1 MSVATDASSAP
12 VDLLVSVGK
21 NQSTKTL
28 LRVIIL
34 FFIAAAAVASRLFS
48 VIRFES
54 IIHEFDPWFNFRATK
69 YLVANGFYDFWDWF
83 DDRTWHPLG
92 RVTGGTLYPG
102 LMVTS
107 GAIYHLLRA
116 LTVPVDIRNICVL
129 LAPAFSGLTAYAA
142 YLLTNEM
149 TTSPSAGLLAAA
161 FMGITPGYISRSVAG
176 SYDNE
181 AIAIFLLVYTFYLWI
196 KALKLGSVLWG
207 ALCALFY
214 GYMVASWGG
223 YAFITCLIPL
233 HAFVLVCM
241 GRFSMRLYVS
251 YTTWYALGTLA
262 SMQIPFV
269 GFSPVRTSEHMP
281 ALGIFGFLQLVA
293 FLEYVRSAVPSRQ
306 FKNFLYVGLGGV
318 FGVSLLALVGLTTFG
333 YIAPWSGRFYSLWDT
348 GYAKIHIPIIA
359 SVSEHQP
366 TAWPAFFFDLNM
378 LIWLFPAGVYLCF
391 QKLEDE
397 HVFIIVYSLFGSYFA
412 GVMVRLML
420 TLTPVVCVAA
430 AIAVSNLLDTYL
442 DIRSPEPIDSEQE
455 SSDAATKK
463 ASKHGVLKAAS
474 QPVVGIYNLLSKA
487 FIAGSMTLF
496 LLVFVQHCTWVTSNA
511 YSSPSVVLASRMP
524 DGSQHIIDDYREAYQ
539 WLRQNTKEDAK
550 IMSWWDYGYQIGGMA
565 DRPTLV
571 DNNTWNNTHIATVG
585 KAMSSREEVSY
596 PIMRQHEVDYVLVVF
611 GGLLGYSGDDINKF
625 LWMVRIAEGIWPDE
639 VKERDFFTAR
649 GEYRVDGEA
658 SDTMKNSLMYK
669 MSYYNYGS
677 LFPPGQ
683 AQDRVRGARLPD
695 QGPVLNT
702 LEEAY
707 TSENW
712 IIRIYKVKDLDN
724 VGRDHASASSFE
736 RGHKKKK
743 ASKKRGPRV
752 LRVE

>member
-1 MSVATDASSAP
+1 MP
-12 VDLLVSVGK
+12 LV
-21 NQSTKTL
+21 
-28 LRVIIL
+28 
-34 FFIAAAAVASRLFS
+34 
-48 VIRFES
+48 
-54 IIHEFDPWFNFRATK
+54 DPWFNFRATK
-69 YLVANGFYDFWDWF
+69 YLVANGFYKFWDWF

-107 GAIYHLLRA
+107 GAIYHFLKA
-116 LTVPVDIRNICVL
+116 ITIPVDIRNICVM
-129 LAPAFSGLTAYAA
+129 LAPACSGLTAVAS

-149 TTSPSAGLLAAA
+149 TPSPSAGLLAAI
-161 FMGITPGYISRSVAG
+161 FMGIAPGYISRSVAG

-181 AIAIFLLVYTFYLWI
+181 AIAIFLLVFTFYLWI
-196 KALKLGSVLWG
+196 KALKLGSMLWG

-223 YAFITCLIPL
+223 YAFITCLLPL
-233 HAFVLVCM
+233 HAFVLICM
-241 GRFSMRLYVS
+241 GRYSTRLYVS

-269 GFSPVRTSEHMP
+269 GFLPVKTSEHMP
-281 ALGIFGFLQLVA
+281 ALGIFGFLQLIG
-293 FLEYVRSAVPSRQ
+293 FIQYVRSAISGRQ
-306 FKNFLYVGLGGV
+306 FQTFLVTLLIATFGIGLV
-318 FGVSLLALVGLTTFG
+318 ALVGLTSMG
-333 YIAPWSGRFYSLWDT
+333 VIAPWNGRFYSLWDT
-348 GYAKIHIPIIA
+348 SYAKIHIPIIA

-366 TAWPAFFFDLNM
+366 TAWPAFFFDLSM

-391 QKLEDE
+391 ADLHDE
-397 HVFIIVYSLFGSYFA
+397 HVFVVVYSIFGSYFA

-430 AIAVSNLLDTYL
+430 AVAASQILDTYL
-442 DIRSPEPIDSEQE
+442 KMESPVEGEVEEENPKK
-455 SSDAATKK
+455 SDKGGLRGNDK
-463 ASKHGVLKAAS
+463 
-474 QPVVGIYNLLSKA
+474 PVVGIFNNFSKMTVVTCFTIYLL
-487 FIAGSMTLF
+487 M
-496 LLVFVQHCTWVTSNA
+496 FVTHCTWVTSNA

-596 PIMRQHEVDYVLVVF
+596 EIMRQHEVDYILVVF

-639 VKERDFFTAR
+639 VKERDFFTSR

-658 SDTMKNSLMYK
+658 TDTMKNSLMYK
-669 MSYYNYGS
+669 MSYYNYHT

-683 AQDRVRGARLPD
+683 TIDRVRNVRLPD
-695 QGPVLNT
+695 QGPT
-702 LEEAY
+702 LDTIEEAF

-724 VGRDHASASSFE
+724 LNRDHAAVAAFE
-736 RGHKKKK
+736 RGQKKKK
-743 ASKKRGPRV
+743 AAKKSGPRV
-752 LRVE
+752 LRVD

>member
-1 MSVATDASSAP
+1 MTAEAQLRSGRFNS
-12 VDLLVSVGK
+12 
-21 NQSTKTL
+21 QSTRAL

-34 FFIAAAAVASRLFS
+34 SFIAAAAISSRLFS

-69 YLVANGFYDFWDWF
+69 YLVANGFYKFWDWF

-107 GAIYHLLRA
+107 GAIYHALRA
-116 LTVPVDIRNICVL
+116 LTIPVDIRNICVL
-129 LAPAFSGLTAYAA
+129 LAPAFSGLTAYAT

-149 TTSPSAGLLAAA
+149 TTSSSAGLLAAI
-161 FMGITPGYISRSVAG
+161 FMGIAPGYISRSVAG

-181 AIAIFLLVYTFYLWI
+181 AIAIFLLVFTFYLWI
-196 KALKLGSVLWG
+196 KALKLGSMLWG

-214 GYMVASWGG
+214 GYMVSSWGG
-223 YAFITCLIPL
+223 YAFITCLLPL
-233 HAFVLVCM
+233 HALVLICM
-241 GRFSMRLYVS
+241 GRYSTRLYVS
-251 YTTWYALGTLA
+251 YTTWYALGTIA

-269 GFSPVRTSEHMP
+269 GFLPVKTSEHMP
-281 ALGIFGFLQLVA
+281 ALGIFGFLQLIG
-293 FLEYVRSAVPSRQ
+293 FIQYVRSAIPSRQ
-306 FKNFLYVGLGGV
+306 FQTFLVTILVATFGIGLI
-318 FGVSLLALVGLTTFG
+318 ALVALTSLG
-333 YIAPWSGRFYSLWDT
+333 YIAPWNGRFYSLWDT

-366 TAWPAFFFDLNM
+366 TAWPAFFFDLSF
-378 LIWLFPAGVYLCF
+378 LVWLFPAGVYMCF
-391 QKLEDE
+391 QDLRDE
-397 HVFIIVYSLFGSYFA
+397 HVFIIVYALFGSYFA

-420 TLTPVVCVAA
+420 TLTPIVCVAA
-430 AIAVSNLLDTYL
+430 ALALSKMLDTYISARTP
-442 DIRSPEPIDSEQE
+442 DPKKVKAVIE
-455 SSDAATKK
+455 AA
-463 ASKHGVLKAAS
+463 ASKK
-474 QPVVGIYNLLSKA
+474 PSKA
-487 FIAGSMTLF
+487 VSTSGLRGSSRPVIGIF
-496 LLVFVQHCTWVTSNA
+496 HQSSKVFVVASVIIYLIMFVTHCTWVTSNA

-539 WLRQNTKEDAK
+539 WLRQNTKKDAK

-585 KAMSSREEVSY
+585 KAMSSSEEVSY
-596 PIMRQHEVDYVLVVF
+596 PIMRQHEVDYVLIVF
-611 GGLLGYSGDDINKF
+611 GALLGYSGDDINKF

-639 VKERDFFTAR
+639 VKERDFFTSR
-649 GEYRVDGEA
+649 GEYKVDDEA
-658 SDTMKNSLMYK
+658 TETMKNSLLYK
-669 MSYYNYGS
+669 MSYHNYQN

-683 AQDRVRGARLPD
+683 ASDRVRGVRLPEK
-695 QGPVLNT
+695 GPVLDT
-702 LEEAY
+702 LEEAF

-724 VGRDHASASSFE
+724 VGRDHAAAAAFE
-736 RGHKKKK
+736 KGQKKKK
-743 ASKKRGPRV
+743 KTLKRKGARV
-752 LRVE
+752 LRVD